1 MGAAIDRIVVTTTP
15 QEKRALAAK
24 ARRLGLPVSE
34 LLKRGAS
41 AYGNP
46 SFGDDI
52 ALLADAATAAA
63 DRAAAALDHPTR
75 RQGHA
80 AAARLIPRRATAS
93 ARYTF
98 ASSAGRSATSSIT
111 R

>member
-63 DRAAAALDHPTR
+63 DRAAAAVEDALLFIEASER
-75 RQGHA
+75 RIEAMERA
-80 AAARLIPRRATAS
+80 AAVQRNREHC
-93 ARYTF
+93 
-98 ASSAGRSATSSIT
+98 
-111 R
+111 